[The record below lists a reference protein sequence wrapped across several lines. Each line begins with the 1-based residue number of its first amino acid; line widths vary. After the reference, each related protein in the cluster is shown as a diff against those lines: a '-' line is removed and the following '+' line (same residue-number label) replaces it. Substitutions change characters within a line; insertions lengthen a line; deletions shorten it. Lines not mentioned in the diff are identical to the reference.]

1 MSPELPP
8 FVNARARSAAA
19 APRSRRVSSPR
30 TARRRS
36 AAATASAARRGLL
49 AVIGTGALVLGWY
62 LISVDQQQ
70 QQTNR
75 EQTSRVNAIA
85 PGP

>member
-1 MSPELPP
+1 
-8 FVNARARSAAA
+8 
-19 APRSRRVSSPR
+19 
-30 TARRRS
+30 
-36 AAATASAARRGLL
+36 LL
-49 AVIGTGALVLGWY
+49 AVIGTGALILGWY